1 MSENIVFSNE
11 EYVELCEIVGSLVIS
26 QFGDDQD
33 AYREVIT
40 EIFSNYGWV
49 MSMTLNPEGKT
60 NDD

>member
-40 EIFSNYGWV
+40 EIFSNYAFGDEHD
-49 MSMTLNPEGKT
+49 SQPRGEDK
-60 NDD
+60 